1 MDELVDPAANMVD
14 SVKGLHLKLIKLGIL
29 ALKLFDLP
37 ELLVELL
44 VVRMQHG
51 GLEGEGRAAD
61 GEDADWKD
69 FAHDKHGGSIVI
81 NT

>member
-1 MDELVDPAANMVD
+1 MVNSAANEVD
-14 SVKGLHLKLIKLGIL
+14 SIQGLNFKLLKLGIL

-37 ELLVELL
+37 ELLIELL
-44 VVRMQHG
+44 MIGMEDG

-69 FAHDKHGGSIVI
+69 FAHDKHGASIVI